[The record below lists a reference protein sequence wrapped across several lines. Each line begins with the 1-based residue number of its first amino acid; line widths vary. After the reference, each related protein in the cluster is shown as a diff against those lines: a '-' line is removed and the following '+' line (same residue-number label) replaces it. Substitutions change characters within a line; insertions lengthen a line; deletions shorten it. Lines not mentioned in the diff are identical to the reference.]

1 LFGRSFSPAHYLLNG
16 SDKSKIRL
24 FNIASEKKQS
34 FFAHVFGFT
43 PFYFYIFIRKNRL
56 GRKAAYKTNRSGCWC
71 FPQGEKLS
79 APGNST
85 RQDDI
90 GRPFFISCRRRF
102 LLLEWASLSL
112 LLEPV
117 VVKL

>member
-71 FPQGEKLS
+71 FPQGEKTFCTEQSYQTGRHLS
-79 APGNST
+79 S
-85 RQDDI
+85 
-90 GRPFFISCRRRF
+90 FFYV
-102 LLLEWASLSL
+102 LSRMS
-112 LLEPV
+112 PAITIDFF
-117 VVKL
+117 KLALGTNT